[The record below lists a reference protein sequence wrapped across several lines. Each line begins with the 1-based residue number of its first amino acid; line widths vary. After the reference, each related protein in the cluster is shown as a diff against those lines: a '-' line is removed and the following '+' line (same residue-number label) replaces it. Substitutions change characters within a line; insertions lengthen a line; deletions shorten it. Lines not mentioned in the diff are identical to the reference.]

1 MSGFVLVKE
10 IEIADILTFLTIIVS
25 IVALLNVWLKEI
37 QIRKKEKADRI
48 RTAAARTVAKLERWK
63 ELSLWY
69 YKDVQP
75 LFVETSEMLKV
86 KYDVSEARDF
96 LWKKLSVARKDTA
109 QRILDEEI
117 EIAYVELYGYYPE
130 IYDEFTSLI
139 KKLKDLEEDAF
150 WDFLNTTQ
158 SDVLKF
164 KEYPEREYYPATLGN
179 NLRATCNKKLKSF
192 QYTIEAEIEP
202 INNILYN
209 LILKSDEDILKKDSS
224 L

>member
-1 MSGFVLVKE
+1 MFGFVLIKE

-25 IVALLNVWLKEI
+25 IVALLKVWLKEI
-37 QIRKKEKADRI
+37 RIRKKEKADKI
-48 RTAAARTVAKLERWK
+48 RTAAAKTVAKLERWK
-63 ELSLWY
+63 ELSLWF
-69 YKDVQP
+69 YKDIQP

-86 KYDVSEARDF
+86 KYDVDEARDF
-96 LWKKLSVARKDTA
+96 LWKKLHIARKDTT

-130 IYDEFTSLI
+130 IYDKFTNLI
-139 KKLKDLEEDAF
+139 KKLKDLEETTF
-150 WDFLNTTQ
+150 WSFLDMTQ
-158 SDVLKF
+158 DDF
-164 KEYPEREYYPATLGN
+164 KELKSHPEHDYDPVTLGN
-179 NLRATCNKKLKSF
+179 DLRVSCDKKLESF
-192 QYTIEAEIEP
+192 QNKIETEIEQ